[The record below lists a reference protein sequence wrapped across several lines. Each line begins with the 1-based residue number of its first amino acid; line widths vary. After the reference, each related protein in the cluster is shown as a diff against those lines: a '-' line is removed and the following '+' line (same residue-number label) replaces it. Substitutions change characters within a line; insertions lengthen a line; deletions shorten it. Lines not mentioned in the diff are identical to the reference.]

1 MIKSDLFVSPIKIK
15 LPLIVTSVSFSV
27 FTLTQQEELMGWHPS
42 GVKRTR
48 IRVIGVN
55 FSDFDIKGK
64 EF

>member
-42 GVKRTR
+42 GVKRIR

>member
-15 LPLIVTSVSFSV
+15 LPLIVTSVSFGV
-27 FTLTQQEELMGWHPS
+27 FTLIQQEELMGWHPS

-55 FSDFDIKGK
+55 FGDFCVKGK

>member
-1 MIKSDLFVSPIKIK
+1 MIERDLFVSPIKIK
-15 LPLIVTSVSFSV
+15 LPLIVTRVSFSV
-27 FTLTQQEELMGWHPS
+27 FTLIQQEELMGWHPC

-55 FSDFDIKGK
+55 FSDSLIKGR

>member
-27 FTLTQQEELMGWHPS
+27 FTLIQQEELMEWHPS

-48 IRVIGVN
+48 IDLFTVTAAILN
-55 FSDFDIKGK
+55 
-64 EF
+64 